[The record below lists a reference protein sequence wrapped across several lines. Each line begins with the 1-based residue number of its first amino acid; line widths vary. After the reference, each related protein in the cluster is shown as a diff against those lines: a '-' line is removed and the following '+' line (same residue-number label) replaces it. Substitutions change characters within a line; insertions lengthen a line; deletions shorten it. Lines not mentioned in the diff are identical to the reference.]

1 MIAGNVVIFMQI
13 FGTSRPRRRLDV
25 STMWH
30 KAKKSA
36 RTGVVLLAAEA
47 LENTPTRKGR
57 RGRYKGQ
64 YVLRFY
70 MPGLDPERA
79 LREMAKIDADTALS
93 QSSALTDKFQRAMAT
108 PGIAE
113 VCLEPSFKQ

>member
-1 MIAGNVVIFMQI
+1 
-13 FGTSRPRRRLDV
+13 
-25 STMWH
+25 
-30 KAKKSA
+30 
-36 RTGVVLLAAEA
+36 
-47 LENTPTRKGR
+47 
-57 RGRYKGQ
+57 
-64 YVLRFY
+64 